1 MSDQDM
7 EMQFA
12 DPDWQP
18 TATRQ
23 SVNAREQPPYPYVL
37 LDVHDAPRQQS
48 DGAQDAYDRDK
59 AGEYSDYSH
68 GYKAS
73 SDQYQEPA
81 QMPRLKARQRSFLRS
96 F

>member
-23 SVNAREQPPYPYVL
+23 SSNAREQPPYVP

-59 AGEYSDYSH
+59 AGEYSDYSQ